1 VTRRSLRLGGGP
13 GGEFDRLRAIFA
25 ALGAAGRELGD
36 DCALLSVGGRT
47 LAISIDLSLEGVHF
61 RTDWLA
67 FQEIGWRATAAALS
81 DLAAEGAE
89 PVGVLVSVGMPGKGR
104 GPVKGWRDPA
114 TDIMRGVGAAARSVG
129 ASVLG
134 GDLVRS
140 PRYLVDVCV
149 LGVAR
154 RPVRRSGARPGD
166 GLWVTGRLGGAGLA
180 LTALRAGR
188 GGLAPALRRR
198 FARPTPRI
206 AAGRWLARRGARAMV
221 DIRRG
226 GLAPALR
233 RRFARP
239 TPRIAAGRWLARRGA
254 RAMVDISDGLAG
266 DAGHLAAASG
276 VGVSIELERVPCWPG
291 VMPLEAVRSGEEY
304 ELLVAM
310 PRRFGT
316 ASARAFGRATG
327 LPLTRIGA
335 CAAGRGVRVTYDGR
349 PITPPPGFDHFSAR

>member
-1 VTRRSLRLGGGP
+1 VTGRSLRLGP
-13 GGEFDRLRAIFA
+13 GGEFDRLRAIFV
-25 ALGAAGRELGD
+25 ALGTAGRDLGD
-36 DCALLSVGGRT
+36 DCALLSIGGRT

-67 FQEIGWRATAAALS
+67 LREIGWRATAAALS
-81 DLAAEGAE
+81 DLAAEGAT
-89 PVGVLVSVGMPGKGR
+89 PLGVLVSLGVPGNPKGLPDGR
-104 GPVKGWRDPA
+104 RQRRAGNASPA
-114 TDIMRGVGAAARSVG
+114 VQIMAGVGAAARSVG

-180 LTALRAGR
+180 LTALRAG
-188 GGLAPALRRR
+188 
-198 FARPTPRI
+198 
-206 AAGRWLARRGARAMV
+206 
-221 DIRRG
+221 RG

>member
-1 VTRRSLRLGGGP
+1 VRGRSLRLGR

-25 ALGAAGRELGD
+25 ALGAAGRDLGD

-67 FQEIGWRATAAALS
+67 LREIGWRATAAALS
-81 DLAAEGAE
+81 DLAAEGAT
-89 PVGVLVSVGMPGKGR
+89 PLGVLVSLGVPGSRQGR
-104 GPVKGWRDPA
+104 TSNASPA
-114 TDIMRGVGAAARSVG
+114 AQIMAGVGAAARNVG

-149 LGVAR
+149 LGVAQ

-180 LTALRAGR
+180 LAALRAGR
-188 GGLAPALRRR
+188 GGRGGRLAPASRRR
-198 FARPTPRI
+198 FARPVPRI
-206 AAGRWLARRGARAMV
+206 AAGRWLARRGARAM
-221 DIRRG
+221 I
-226 GLAPALR
+226 
-233 RRFARP
+233 
-239 TPRIAAGRWLARRGA
+239 
-254 RAMVDISDGLAG
+254 DISDGLAG

-276 VGVSIELERVPCWPG
+276 VGVAIELERVPCWPG
-291 VMPLEAVRSGEEY
+291 VTPFAAVRSGEEY

-310 PRRFGT
+310 PRRFGPT
-316 ASARAFGRATG
+316 DVKAFGRATG

-335 CAAGRGVRVTYDGR
+335 CTAGRGVRMTHDGR
-349 PITPPPGFDHFSAR
+349 PITPPPGFDHFPAQ

>member
-1 VTRRSLRLGGGP
+1 VRGRSLRLGR

-25 ALGAAGRELGD
+25 ALGTAGRDLGD

-67 FQEIGWRATAAALS
+67 LREIGWRATAAALS
-81 DLAAEGAE
+81 DLAAEGAT
-89 PVGVLVSVGMPGKGR
+89 PLGVLVSLGVPGNRQRRTGNAS
-104 GPVKGWRDPA
+104 PA
-114 TDIMRGVGAAARSVG
+114 VQIMAGVGAAARSVG

-149 LGVAR
+149 LGVAQ

-180 LTALRAGR
+180 LAALRAGR
-188 GGLAPALRRR
+188 GRRLAPAVRHR
-198 FARPTPRI
+198 FARPVPRI
-206 AAGRWLARRGARAMV
+206 AAGRWLARRGAHAM
-221 DIRRG
+221 I
-226 GLAPALR
+226 
-233 RRFARP
+233 
-239 TPRIAAGRWLARRGA
+239 
-254 RAMVDISDGLAG
+254 DISDGLAG

-276 VGVSIELERVPCWPG
+276 VGVAIELERVPCWPG
-291 VMPLEAVRSGEEY
+291 VTPFAAVRSGEEY

-310 PRRFGT
+310 PRRFGP
-316 ASARAFGRATG
+316 ADAKAFGRATG

-335 CAAGRGVRVTYDGR
+335 CTARHGERMTHDGR
-349 PITPPPGFDHFSAR
+349 PITPPPGFDHFSAQ